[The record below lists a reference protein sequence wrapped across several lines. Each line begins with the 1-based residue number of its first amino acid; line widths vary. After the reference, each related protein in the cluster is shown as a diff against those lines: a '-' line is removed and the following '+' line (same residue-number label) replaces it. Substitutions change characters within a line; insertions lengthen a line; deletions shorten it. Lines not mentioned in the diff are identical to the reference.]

1 MLTVLQKHKLGHLF
15 SIIDFDHNGLL
26 QKSDLQSIAENISV
40 FAGVIDRNEHQI
52 NLKKYAEEVWNLIAT
67 HHQNADID
75 SIQLD
80 QWLDFMEATFYT
92 PAKDEVDRKINRIV
106 DIAQQVF
113 DKNQDVLISKLE
125 FMSIFVS
132 FRVEI
137 RFANKCFQAIDSNA
151 DGHISKEEL
160 LNATREFFQ
169 SDDESSV
176 GNQLFGEIGSSFF
189 SSRKVMH

>member
-1 MLTVLQKHKLGHLF
+1 MLTALQKSKLGHLF

-26 QKSDLQSIAENISV
+26 QKSDLVSIAENISV

-52 NLKKYAEEVWNLIAT
+52 NLKKYAEDIWKSITIYYKNE
-67 HHQNADID
+67 DID
-75 SIQLD
+75 SIHLD

-92 PAKDEVDRKINRIV
+92 PPKDEVDQKIKRLV
-106 DIAQQVF
+106 DIAQNVF
-113 DKNQDVLISKLE
+113 DKNKDVLISKLE

-137 RFANKCFQAIDSNA
+137 RFADKCFQAIDSNG

-160 LNATREFFQ
+160 LKATREFFQ
-169 SDDESSV
+169 SDDENSV

-189 SSRKVMH
+189 SNKQVIH